1 MRASVGYERYG
12 LRKNPFPHHGSFPV
26 GDPDEGRYS
35 SILVGRDELKR
46 ELDRRLVS
54 LREGEG
60 SAVLLLVGRY
70 GMGKTHALKYL
81 EHAARRRYDGVIPV
95 YVKGLKSASMLGL
108 LSEVVKSLDSQLGR
122 DFLRDLARAALRSPP
137 GRLARMPDMAVALQG
152 IASGDTSALAWLQGA
167 QLGRTE
173 LRRLGLVMNLDDH
186 SAVDAL
192 SALVDIIWGVLGR
205 KLLILV
211 DELDEALSSS
221 TRDQVASFYSGI
233 RQLIDKLPEGALLVF
248 SASEAVLRDEEF
260 GIAALNPALESRLW
274 GAWDVL
280 VLGPL
285 KDGEIREMIRR
296 YLRAFRTPEA
306 AGMVEDNYPFTDEAL
321 SAIAE
326 ISRGI
331 PRSALRLASICLAEG
346 LERGFRNV
354 DGDLVREVARQESER
369 VEEARSEVRA
379 ARRRS
384 RRRKKVIEPIL
395 DEAHAKRKVLE
406 ALSGVGSLAQ
416 SELKRK
422 VKLPGPLYE
431 RAILT
436 LEREGRVQ
444 RRKRGGGYRV
454 YLLGGGA

>member
-35 SILVGRDELKR
+35 SILVGREGLKG

-81 EHAARRRYDGVIPV
+81 EHAAKRRYDGVIPV
-95 YVKGLKSASMLGL
+95 YVKGLRSASMLNL
-108 LSEVVKSLDSQLGR
+108 LSEVVRSLDSQLGR
-122 DFLRDLARAALRSPP
+122 EFLRDLAKAVLRRAQT
-137 GRLARMPDMAVALQG
+137 RLARMPDLRAALRG
-152 IASGDTSALAWLQGA
+152 VASGDTSALAWLQGA
-167 QLGRTE
+167 QLGRAE
-173 LRRLGLVMNLDDH
+173 LRRLGVIMNLDDH
-186 SAVDAL
+186 SAVDVL

-211 DELDEALSSS
+211 DELDEALSASS
-221 TRDQVASFYSGI
+221 KDQVASFYSSI

-260 GIAALNPALESRLW
+260 GIAALSPALESRLW

-280 VLGPL
+280 MLGPL
-285 KDGEIREMIRR
+285 TGGEIREMIRR
-296 YLRAFRTPEA
+296 YLKAFRTPEA
-306 AGMVEDNYPFTDEAL
+306 TGMVEDEYPFTDGAL

-326 ISRGI
+326 ISGGI

-346 LERGFRNV
+346 LERGFRNI
-354 DGDLVREVARQESER
+354 DGDLVREVARQEAER
-369 VEEARSEVRA
+369 VEEVRSEVRA
-379 ARRRS
+379 ARRRAK
-384 RRRKKVIEPIL
+384 RAKTIEPIL
-395 DEAHAKRKVLE
+395 DEAHAKRKILE
-406 ALSGVGSLAQ
+406 VLSGVGSLTQ

-422 VKLPGPLYE
+422 AKLPKPLYE
-431 RAILT
+431 RAIEA
-436 LEREGRVQ
+436 LEREGLVE

-454 YLLGGGA
+454 YLLGGAA